1 MLTSKRVER
10 AKAGRFHDGD
20 GLYLRV
26 KPSGAK
32 SWLLRYEIA
41 GRERWMGLGKTSAFT
56 LKEARRRA
64 REQRQLLADHV
75 DPIDHRRAARAK
87 EAAAKAS
94 SITFTEAA
102 QRFFDQHEGG
112 WRNAKHRQQFINSLQ
127 SYAFPV
133 IGNMPVGE
141 IDAKAVLRVIDPIWM
156 SKTETASRVR
166 GRIERI
172 LDWCTV
178 RGHRL
183 GDNPAR
189 WKGFLSEALPDRSQ
203 VARVDHHAALPYRDV
218 PGFMQQL
225 RAREGMAARA
235 LEFTILTVARTN
247 EVIGAK
253 WSEIDLGTKMWTV
266 PAGRMKG
273 GRRHV
278 VPLSA
283 RAAELLQALPKE
295 DADGFIF
302 VGPREGSGLSNM
314 SMTAVLRRM
323 GYGHVTVHGMRSAF
337 RDWAAEQTNFARE
350 VAEMAL
356 AHAVGDKVE
365 QAYRRGDLFG
375 KRQKLAE
382 LWSRFCSSSPATDTG
397 AVVSI
402 GRRA

>member
-10 AKAGRFHDGD
+10 AKAGRYHDGD

-32 SWLLRYEIA
+32 SWLFRFEVD
-41 GRERWMGLGKTSAFT
+41 GRERWMGLGKASAFT

-75 DPIDHRRAARAK
+75 DPIDHRRAERAK
-87 EAAAKAS
+87 KAAAKAS
-94 SITFTEAA
+94 SITFAEAA
-102 QRFFDQHEGG
+102 QRYFDQHEGG
-112 WRNAKHRQQFINSLQ
+112 WRNAKHRQQFINSLRD
-127 SYAFPV
+127 YAYPV
-133 IGNMPVGE
+133 IGKMTVGE

-203 VARVDHHAALPYRDV
+203 VTKVNHHAALPYRDV

-225 RAREGMAARA
+225 RAREGVAAQA

-273 GRRHV
+273 GRKHT

-295 DADGFIF
+295 SADGFIF
-302 VGPREGSGLSNM
+302 VGPRPGAGLSNM

-323 GYGHVTVHGMRSAF
+323 GFGHVTTHGFRSSF
-337 RDWAAEQTNFARE
+337 RDWCAERTNFSRE

-365 QAYRRGDLFG
+365 AAYRRGDLSS
-375 KRQKLAE
+375 KRRQLAE
-382 LWSRFCSSSPATDTG
+382 AWSKYCCSPSVTG
-397 AVVSI
+397 ATVTPI
-402 GRRA
+402 RWA

>member
-323 GYGHVTVHGMRSAF
+323 GFGHVTTHGFRSSF
-337 RDWAAEQTNFARE
+337 RDWCAERTNFSRE

-365 QAYRRGDLFG
+365 AAYRRGDLSS
-375 KRQKLAE
+375 KRRQLAE
-382 LWSRFCSSSPATDTG
+382 AWSKYCCSPSVTG
-397 AVVSI
+397 ATVTPI
-402 GRRA
+402 RWA

>member
-75 DPIDHRRAARAK
+75 DPIDHRRAERAK
-87 EAAAKAS
+87 KAAAAAS
-94 SITFTEAA
+94 SITFVEAA
-102 QRFFDQHEGG
+102 QRYFDQHEGG
-112 WRNAKHRQQFINSLQ
+112 WRNAKHRQQFINSLRD
-127 SYAFPV
+127 YAYPV
-133 IGNMPVGE
+133 IGKMTVGE

-203 VARVDHHAALPYRDV
+203 VTKVNHHAALPYRDV

-225 RAREGMAARA
+225 RAREGVAAQA

-273 GRRHV
+273 GRKHT

-295 DADGFIF
+295 SADGFIF
-302 VGPREGSGLSNM
+302 VGPRPGAGLSNM

-323 GYGHVTVHGMRSAF
+323 GFGHVTTHGFRSSF
-337 RDWAAEQTNFARE
+337 RDWCAERTNFSRE

-365 QAYRRGDLFG
+365 AAYRRGDLSS
-375 KRQKLAE
+375 KRRQLAE
-382 LWSRFCSSSPATDTG
+382 AWSKYCCSPSVTG
-397 AVVSI
+397 ATVTPI
-402 GRRA
+402 RWA